1 MIWRCSRTI
10 GVPPV
15 ENHGSEPSRPG
26 QETYLREPRLALLG
40 RLVETPPTAGSRR
53 RCRSRS
59 RRRRR
64 RPAAELFA
72 LVRGRRAQ
80 APSSAALAAAVG
92 TVQRVHVQIGV
103 VDAAVAG
110 SGAVCRRRP
119 DGNRLEHGVVGRCQ
133 IALRVKRLRLA
144 ADIRVGTV
152 DAAHFVAR
160 TPLAAVAVAGIA
172 ARLGAAVRFRFERL
186 HFDAKRRSRQVAGRV
201 WRQVFRVQVLLHLL
215 CRVHDLANAS

>member
-1 MIWRCSRTI
+1 M
-10 GVPPV
+10 
-15 ENHGSEPSRPG
+15 
-26 QETYLREPRLALLG
+26 REPRLALLD
-40 RLVETPPTAGSRR
+40 RLVETAPTAGSRR

-59 RRRRR
+59 RRLR

-80 APSSAALAAAVG
+80 TPGRAALAAR

-119 DGNRLEHGVVGRCQ
+119 DGDRFEHGVVGGRQ
-133 IALRVKRLRLA
+133 VALRVERLRLA
-144 ADIRVGTV
+144 ADVRVGAV

-160 TPLAAVAVAGIA
+160 TPLAAAAVAGTA
-172 ARLGAAVRFRFERL
+172 ARLAAAVRFRFERL
-186 HFDAKRRSRQVAGRV
+186 HFDAERRSRQVAGRV
-201 WRQVFRVQVLLHLL
+201 RRQVFRVQVLLHLL
-215 CRVHDLANAS
+215 CR